1 MHRSERARQ
10 LYFSRGWQ
18 VLVEDLRF
26 SSEPLTP
33 FSILGLLL

>member
-10 LYFSRGWQ
+10 LYASRGWQ

-26 SSEPLTP
+26 GSDPATP
-33 FSILGLLL
+33 FSVLGLEL